1 MTPRVTWVR
10 VRVRARARA
19 ELRVEVRVEV
29 RVRVRV
35 RVSAPRVTLRYRGLD
50 EACAQAVGVPGMS
63 RRGERTGSRRQLV
76 YLVTVDVRVRG

>member
-50 EACAQAVGVPGMS
+50 EACAQAVGVPGS
-63 RRGERTGSRRQLV
+63 SSSSSENGSIRPLV
-76 YLVTVDVRVRG
+76 CRVCSSCWCT